1 MDYGRLVEFRSIL
14 LNVNMLVLIVIVL
27 LSIRILIMKK
37 FCMEK
42 VNVVVGNCDRKNI
55 IFNCVKVFYD
65 ENFVFFWLIESLM
78 I

>member
-42 VNVVVGNCDRKNI
+42 VNVVVGNCGRKNN
-55 IFNCVKVFYD
+55 IFNCVKVF
-65 ENFVFFWLIESLM
+65 NMKILFFFG
-78 I
+78 